1 MRTFHGDASFPR
13 QRFVWVLHIRYDRYA
28 PVSRGQSV
36 RVKTF
41 VVNLPMRTSRRLF
54 LYGLRSCCCSP
65 RWSTAKR
72 PVPMKPLTTEPQI
85 KRYSSRL
92 RRSIGCPNG
101 NLVIKFSFCTSSWTF
116 NTVQVGLTID
126 GKPIGLPHS
135 MHPNS
140 VLAAW
145 VLDDAVSVELP
156 VAAVRGL
163 SANSEIQAI
172 LGAYSYRLSGA
183 NLDTLRNIV
192 ERIR

>member
-1 MRTFHGDASFPR
+1 MRLAFLLSLSTLGYGQASRP
-13 QRFVWVLHIRYDRYA
+13 VETSYDRTA
-28 PVSRGQSV
+28 NQTLFTASSPIHLQPSAED
-36 RVKTF
+36 
-41 VVNLPMRTSRRLF
+41 RLAE
-54 LYGLRSCCCSP
+54 C
-65 RWSTAKR
+65 
-72 PVPMKPLTTEPQI
+72 
-85 KRYSSRL
+85 RL
-92 RRSIGCPNG
+92 RHPDDLHRFEVTYRCPGETSGCSNG
-101 NLVIKFSFCTSSWTF
+101 NLVMKFSFCTSSWTF

-126 GKPIGLPHS
+126 GKPIMLPPS

-163 SANSEIQAI
+163 SADSEIQAT

>member
-1 MRTFHGDASFPR
+1 
-13 QRFVWVLHIRYDRYA
+13 
-28 PVSRGQSV
+28 
-36 RVKTF
+36 
-41 VVNLPMRTSRRLF
+41 
-54 LYGLRSCCCSP
+54 
-65 RWSTAKR
+65 
-72 PVPMKPLTTEPQI
+72 
-85 KRYSSRL
+85 
-92 RRSIGCPNG
+92 
-101 NLVIKFSFCTSSWTF
+101 
-116 NTVQVGLTID
+116 
-126 GKPIGLPHS
+126 